1 MNLGGS
7 SLYLVGE
14 DGEVLL
20 PGLPNTCMFISDD
33 SFSIQVYVLVVPD
46 QPLIGFAHQKHTFLS
61 LLIALLSMEVITILS
76 FVFLVMRALRR
87 EMHLR
92 AILIKQ
98 MEATWQAESKSMSK
112 SNAFAQASHDIPSSL
127 AGITGLIEIS
137 YDEVSPGSEL
147 VKNLKQMEACAKDL
161 LALLNSI
168 LDTSKIEAGK
178 MQLEEEEFDLAQLL
192 EVVVDLYHPV
202 AMRKGID
209 VVLDPSD
216 GSLLKHSLVKE
227 FVFEVNDTGK
237 GIPKE
242 KWKSVFENYS
252 QVKETAQGQGGTGLG
267 LGIVQ
272 SLVCPFLYQL
282 LLPSQMLLSEIMRN
296 LSPLPTNPRYEVR
309 LMGGDIEIAHKDI
322 GERGTCFRFN
332 VFLAPCEASAK
343 KSSDRD
349 LEPGAYS
356 MACSLGLTVHT
367 PSPAL
372 SFHSSRQ
379 ALNPKSEDSRVVL
392 LIQSEERRRI
402 CQSFMERLGIK
413 VLIASQWQDLRM
425 ILKKVLTKIDLSQHS
440 SSGKSDLSLRSVS
453 SDKSPGK
460 ARDVPLSSQ
469 DRADRILPVYDQS
482 NSRKNEAG
490 FMLLIIDASSG
501 SFRELCKAVAE
512 FRQFMPSNCYKVVWL
527 DKPTMRNI
535 EQRAIRDSKIDPCDI
550 VMSKPFHG
558 TRQFRAIRLLP
569 EFGGF
574 GLRTLSEQAEERP
587 YQHAEVT
594 KLVAQETG
602 NTSREKPLSG
612 KKVLVAD
619 DSDVMRKLAI
629 ANLLTLG
636 ATINLCKNGE
646 EAVKSIREGLSH
658 DHPYDY
664 ILMDC
669 QVKPFGFTTRS

>member
-1 MNLGGS
+1 
-7 SLYLVGE
+7 
-14 DGEVLL
+14 
-20 PGLPNTCMFISDD
+20 
-33 SFSIQVYVLVVPD
+33 
-46 QPLIGFAHQKHTFLS
+46 
-61 LLIALLSMEVITILS
+61 
-76 FVFLVMRALRR
+76 
-87 EMHLR
+87 
-92 AILIKQ
+92 
-98 MEATWQAESKSMSK
+98 
-112 SNAFAQASHDIPSSL
+112 
-127 AGITGLIEIS
+127 
-137 YDEVSPGSEL
+137 
-147 VKNLKQMEACAKDL
+147 
-161 LALLNSI
+161 
-168 LDTSKIEAGK
+168 
-178 MQLEEEEFDLAQLL
+178 
-192 EVVVDLYHPV
+192 
-202 AMRKGID
+202 
-209 VVLDPSD
+209 
-216 GSLLKHSLVKE
+216 
-227 FVFEVNDTGK
+227 
-237 GIPKE
+237 
-242 KWKSVFENYS
+242 
-252 QVKETAQGQGGTGLG
+252 
-267 LGIVQ
+267 
-272 SLVCPFLYQL
+272 
-282 LLPSQMLLSEIMRN
+282 MRN
-296 LSPLPTNPRYEVR
+296 LSPLPTNPWYQVR

-322 GERGTCFRFN
+322 GERDTCFRFN
-332 VFLAPCEASAK
+332 VFLTPCEAGAK
-343 KSSDRD
+343 KSSDGD
-349 LEPGAYS
+349 LELGGYG

-379 ALNPKSEDSRVVL
+379 ALNPKSEDSPVVL

-402 CQSFMERLGIK
+402 CRSFMERLGIK

-469 DRADRILPVYDQS
+469 DGADRILPVYDQS

-490 FMLLIIDASSG
+490 FMLLIIDASTG

-535 EQRAIRDSKIDPCDI
+535 DQRAIRDSKIDPCDI

-558 TRQFRAIRLLP
+558 TRLFQAIRLLP

-612 KKVLVAD
+612 KKVLVTD

-629 ANLLTLG
+629 ANLLTLDV
-636 ATINLCKNGE
+636 TIHLCKNGE
-646 EAVKSIREGLSH
+646 EAVKSIREGLSD